1 MTVLFTLFF
10 GSFLAA
16 TILPFS
22 SEAMLVATLME
33 GAHPS
38 WLLVTVASAGNILGA
53 CINWLIGRY
62 LRHWQTQ
69 RLAAGKY
76 FPFSQATTDKATER
90 FNRYGLWSLLFAFL
104 PIVGDPLTF
113 VAGMLRVK
121 FWLFLLL
128 VSIGKIARY
137 IFVAAAVS

>member
-1 MTVLFTLFF
+1 MTVLLALFA
-10 GSFLAA
+10 GAFLAA

-22 SEAMLVATLME
+22 SEAMLVAAVLE
-33 GAHPS
+33 GAHPV
-38 WLLVTVASAGNILGA
+38 WLLVAIASAGNILGA

-62 LRHWQTQ
+62 LRHWQAQ

-76 FPFSQATTDKATER
+76 FPFNQATTDKATER

-121 FWLFLLL
+121 FWVFLLL
-128 VSIGKIARY
+128 VSAGKIARY
-137 IFVAAAVS
+137 IFVAMAVG